1 MPLVPGPSTP
11 QLPTTAPSN
20 DGSIVL
26 DALPYVE
33 QPDPHYQQQAISL
46 IEAELANSS
55 SELGEHPSL
64 SGRLLPHSSLNK
76 HVNNA
81 PLASAAYDSLLKRQE
96 SGQPAQFTE
105 WHHNHHNGRSDN
117 ASLKIQYEH
126 HRLHLSNLDLHSTL
140 CTPHHYQRYHSLL
153 ENSYVIPQSK
163 LLEAQRLKVDGINA
177 SRMEEQQAA
186 YSQMG
191 VLRGKIAGLVEKN
204 GRLDGAVERLEKELE
219 TLRGE

>member
-1 MPLVPGPSTP
+1 
-11 QLPTTAPSN
+11 
-20 DGSIVL
+20 
-26 DALPYVE
+26 
-33 QPDPHYQQQAISL
+33 
-46 IEAELANSS
+46 
-55 SELGEHPSL
+55 
-64 SGRLLPHSSLNK
+64 
-76 HVNNA
+76 
-81 PLASAAYDSLLKRQE
+81 
-96 SGQPAQFTE
+96 
-105 WHHNHHNGRSDN
+105 
-117 ASLKIQYEH
+117 
-126 HRLHLSNLDLHSTL
+126 
-140 CTPHHYQRYHSLL
+140 L